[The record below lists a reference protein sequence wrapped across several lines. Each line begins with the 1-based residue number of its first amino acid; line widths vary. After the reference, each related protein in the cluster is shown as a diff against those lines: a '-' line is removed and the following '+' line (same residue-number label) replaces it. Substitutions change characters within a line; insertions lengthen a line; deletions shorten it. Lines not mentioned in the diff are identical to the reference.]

1 MEETSMNPK
10 YLLLLLLGL
19 LPAESWSS
27 SSRVPDRHGSEGLT
41 AEAAGPSAPSTGASC
56 DDLRE
61 AEAVL
66 AEHEVRL
73 LDQLASPT
81 ATAAEKTTWQGE
93 LSNGR
98 EFMDGLDRAMEALHC
113 PTS

>member
-1 MEETSMNPK
+1 MNPK
-10 YLLLLLLGL
+10 YMLLLLLGL

-27 SSRVPDRHGSEGLT
+27 SSRVPDRHASERR
-41 AEAAGPSAPSTGASC
+41 AEAPGPTGPSTGASC

-66 AEHEVRL
+66 AEHEVHL